1 MPSVPDHSK
10 HLTKAG
16 PDKAQMTCVII
27 MPIHNE
33 GAHLERVLTSYIN
46 QIHRPD
52 QLILVNDGSTD
63 QSEEIIDSWAQRHL
77 WIDAVHI
84 KKDPYHAPGA
94 KIIKA
99 FTQGF
104 KGVKGTPD
112 LIGKFDADIVL
123 PETYFSTLIN
133 HFTEK
138 PTLGMASGLLYIQKN
153 NQWRYEGLA
162 KPSKIRGPVKL
173 YRKACF
179 DAIDGLKPFIGWDSM
194 DQWLAMYHG
203 WEIQTYPELIVQ
215 HLKPTGALYRNNGQA
230 QQGEAYAYMRYGM
243 ILTFLSLAKLAWFY
257 KRCSIL
263 FLGLKHYQT
272 HQGQPLVSAQQGKFI
287 RRHLWRG
294 LFRAK

>member
-123 PETYFSTLIN
+123 QETYF
-133 HFTEK
+133 
-138 PTLGMASGLLYIQKN
+138 A
-153 NQWRYEGLA
+153 EG
-162 KPSKIRGPVKL
+162 G
-173 YRKACF
+173 YH
-179 DAIDGLKPFIGWDSM
+179 DAYKTQLNF
-194 DQWLAMYHG
+194 
-203 WEIQTYPELIVQ
+203 
-215 HLKPTGALYRNNGQA
+215 
-230 QQGEAYAYMRYGM
+230 YAYLME
-243 ILTFLSLAKLAWFY
+243 
-257 KRCSIL
+257 
-263 FLGLKHYQT
+263 
-272 HQGQPLVSAQQGKFI
+272 
-287 RRHLWRG
+287 
-294 LFRAK
+294 